1 MMKQLQKPGVQ
12 MLLLFVVVAGGAG
25 AYILSKQAPP
35 PANVSTKED
44 KPTGKGVGQ
53 MAVEEKKVEAGD
65 KRSGTVSGSSVSRL
79 VLPKEKPKPPTITA
93 MSSAQQKKDEKPP
106 PLPRLVHIDKPQV
119 ERFEVKEPTFFA
131 PRGLLIKAA
140 LVITVDSSSFD
151 TPVLAMVTED
161 VYFNQRLIVPA
172 GTQVIAKAAQGRSRD
187 RIAISGG
194 FTFIWADGREYS
206 IPGIALDHERLSD
219 GSYGIT
225 DGSAG
230 IRGQIVE
237 NDRYAEMKILF
248 AEALQGIMNNNQS
261 QFQSIYG
268 LAPQNTSRN
277 AALGGGSQAAAS
289 YSEML
294 TKKLDE
300 DLDFVRVPA
309 GTQFY
314 IFTEA
319 VFEPEMASIGGLKQA
334 GGVQSSWELAAD
346 TYARA
351 QADQTRLRPVEETSA
366 QESGERERSEA
377 NAAQISRVRGLL
389 PTSSSST
396 PPATSSA
403 DRNP

>member
-12 MLLLFVVVAGGAG
+12 MLILFLVVGIGAG

-35 PANVSTKED
+35 PANVPDEAVEPAGD
-44 KPTGKGVGQ
+44 GVGQ
-53 MAVEEKKVEAGD
+53 MAIEEKKVEAGEQ
-65 KRSGTVSGSSVSRL
+65 RSGTVSGNSVSRL
-79 VLPKEKPKPPTITA
+79 VLPKEKPKPPQMAA
-93 MSSAQQKKDEKPP
+93 MSVGSQKKEEKPP
-106 PLPRLVHIDKPQV
+106 PLPRLVHIDNKPV

-140 LVITVDSSSFD
+140 LVITVDSSSFE

-172 GTQVIAKAAQGRSRD
+172 GTQVIAKAGQGRSRD
-187 RIAISGG
+187 RISITGG
-194 FTFIWADGREYS
+194 FTFIWADGREYR

-237 NDRYAEMKILF
+237 NDRYAELKILM

-261 QFQSIYG
+261 QFQTIYG
-268 LAPQNTSRN
+268 LAPQNTNRN
-277 AALGGGSQAAAS
+277 AALGGGSQAAAT

-294 TKKLDE
+294 TQKLEE

-314 IFTEA
+314 IFTEE
-319 VFEPEMASIGGLKQA
+319 VFEPDMASIGGLKQS
-334 GGVQSSWELAAD
+334 GGIQSSWELAAE
-346 TYARA
+346 TYNRA
-351 QADQTRLRPVEETSA
+351 QADQTQLRAVAAEESQAAET
-366 QESGERERSEA
+366 QESRGN

-389 PTSSSST
+389 PAANSAT
-396 PPATSSA
+396 PSERQP
-403 DRNP
+403 